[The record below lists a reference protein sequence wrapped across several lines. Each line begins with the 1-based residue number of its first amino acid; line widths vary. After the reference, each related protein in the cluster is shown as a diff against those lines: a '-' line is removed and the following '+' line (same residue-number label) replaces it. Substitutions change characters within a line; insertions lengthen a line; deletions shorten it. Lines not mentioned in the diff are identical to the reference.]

1 MEKKAYFASIA
12 NLRVIAIMAIILN
25 HAQIGIE
32 ADTHYSLMYLTYGQ
46 LSKFGSLL
54 FMIISGFLFEKT
66 VSKYTTEQL
75 LYRKTTTILVPS
87 LLFILPWIILNIG
100 VLPFIGEQTAVIN
113 KSFIYSELYNIFF
126 RSIYWFPINL
136 FLILI
141 INSFIRGRRSLKLLL
156 IPAVL
161 ITVFYSVNIYY
172 HWVPRRHNSAILA
185 FFTFFF
191 AGRLLHI
198 YYPRVKTTIINV
210 FRNLWLKVLF
220 YGLII
225 TLFVCAVFESYYI
238 QQNVHGTDPNN
249 ILRMSNI
256 LYTMLFLIVLYG
268 MRNKVDF
275 TKYFADKTV
284 FLIYLI
290 HPYYLFLGKFI
301 SARIV
306 KFEQLH
312 TVDYIP
318 AEIAYGAV
326 IFILSVF
333 SARVLLKNP
342 IFNSVISGEIWAKR
356 ARVEATQI
364 SG

>member
-25 HAQIGIE
+25 HSQLGIE
-32 ADTHYSLMYLTYGQ
+32 ADTHYSLTYLIYGQ
-46 LSKFGSLL
+46 FSKFGSLL

-66 VSKYTTEQL
+66 ISKYTTEQL
-75 LYRKTTTILVPS
+75 LYRKTTTILFPS

-100 VLPFIGEQTAVIN
+100 VLPFIGEQTAVIS
-113 KSFIYSELYNIFF
+113 KSFIYTELYNIFF

-136 FLILI
+136 FLILM
-141 INSFIRGRRSLKLLL
+141 INSFIRGRRSLSLLL

-161 ITVFYSVNIYY
+161 ITIFYSVNIYY

-198 YYPRVKTTIINV
+198 YYPQVKNIIKNAS
-210 FRNLWLKVLF
+210 RNLFLKLLF
-220 YGLII
+220 CGLSI
-225 TLFVCAVFESYYI
+225 TFFVCAVFESYYI
-238 QQNVHGTDPNN
+238 QENVQGTDPNN

-256 LYTMLFLIVLYG
+256 LYTIVFLTFLYG
-268 MRNKVDF
+268 IRNRVDF

-290 HPYYLFLGKFI
+290 HPYYLYVGKFLSGKI
-301 SARIV
+301 I
-306 KFEQLH
+306 KFGQLH
-312 TVDYIP
+312 TADYIP
-318 AEIAYGAV
+318 LELAYGTV

-333 SARVLLKNP
+333 SARLLLKSP
-342 IFNSVISGEIWAKR
+342 VFNSIISGDIWVKR
-356 ARVEATQI
+356 AGIEARQV